1 MLDIQQLQE
10 ALSLPDFREQTLQ
23 QHQKDFDRAQVE
35 VKFVANDLLFEI
47 ETAIQNLPQIQLQQL
62 LYLIDVPE
70 IDWDLQSGHAYHQKL
85 AEVILH
91 REAFKVYL
99 RRKFV

>member
-1 MLDIQQLQE
+1 MLDIKQLQE

-23 QHQKDFDRAQVE
+23 QLQKDFDRAQVE